1 MRTVQQIIKQIEEL
15 NMELNTIG
23 YNQNNDFVQHTT
35 ARIGKELNQLKKDF
49 EPYKIVIL
57 K

>member
-1 MRTVQQIIKQIEEL
+1 MKTAQQIIKQIEEL

-23 YNQNNDFVQHTT
+23 YNENNDFVQHTT